1 MLVLRYYLW
10 LAPATICG
18 ISLFIAI
25 RKKIHRHFPIFVA
38 FLAYN
43 SVIETS
49 VSAAVAFLCPL
60 PVYRRWSTV
69 DVVVLFL
76 FQLIV
81 FFELASKALAS
92 RFFLKRLPQFRL
104 QWGIALL
111 IVTAVCFAASL
122 PQSVQERAMDI
133 EQTLNFGMSF
143 VEMGL
148 LLGMIVCTRV
158 LGISWRSL
166 PAGIALGFGIS
177 GAAEVALA
185 PLFLALGRKHYITLD
200 IFRMIAF
207 HICTVIWLVYILLP
221 GSSRGKSEPDLQV
234 SELEL
239 HSQQVQRMAGR

>member
-18 ISLFIAI
+18 VSLFAAI
-25 RKKIHRHFPIFVA
+25 RKKIYRQFPLFVA

-49 VSAAVAFLCPL
+49 VSCAVAFLWPL

-81 FFELASKALAS
+81 FFELATKVLAS
-92 RFFLKRLPQFRL
+92 RFFLKRLSEFHLR
-104 QWGIALL
+104 WGTALL
-111 IVTAVCFAASL
+111 VVTAVSFAASL

-133 EQTLNFGMSF
+133 EQTLNFGLSF
-143 VEMGL
+143 VAIGL
-148 LLGMIVCTRV
+148 LLGMIACTRV

-166 PAGIALGFGIS
+166 PAGIAVGFW
-177 GAAEVALA
+177 
-185 PLFLALGRKHYITLD
+185 D
-200 IFRMIAF
+200 IRYRRDRPCPF
-207 HICTVIWLVYILLP
+207 ICNLR
-221 GSSRGKSEPDLQV
+221 S
-234 SELEL
+234 
-239 HSQQVQRMAGR
+239 